1 MNLQDVISVFGEVAP
16 APPVIADNE
25 SNLVPVLLLVAVVGI
40 GVLIYIDSRKNEGI
54 RVYQYKSNI

>member
-16 APPVIADNE
+16 APPVIVDNE

-40 GVLIYIDSRKNEGI
+40 GVLIYIEYQRPTIISRKVEAL
-54 RVYQYKSNI
+54 

>member
-25 SNLVPVLLLVAVVGI
+25 SNLASVLLLVAVVGI
-40 GVLIYIDSRKNEGI
+40 GVLIYIEYQRPPIIMRKAEAL
-54 RVYQYKSNI
+54 

>member
-25 SNLVPVLLLVAVVGI
+25 SNLVPVLLLVAAVGI
-40 GVLIYIDSRKNEGI
+40 GVLIYIEYQRPPIIMRKA
-54 RVYQYKSNI
+54 QA